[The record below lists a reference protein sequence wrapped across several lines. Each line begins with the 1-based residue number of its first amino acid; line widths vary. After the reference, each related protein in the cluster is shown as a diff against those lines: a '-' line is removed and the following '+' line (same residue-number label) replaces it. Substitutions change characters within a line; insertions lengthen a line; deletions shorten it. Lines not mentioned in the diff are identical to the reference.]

1 VAGWSTDFALLR
13 ETCTMTIFALVFL
26 ALVSALI
33 AYVSFLPDNFR
44 ISRSTVIDAAPEV
57 VFRHINDFHNW
68 VDWSPWAKL
77 DPNMKAEY
85 GGTPQGY
92 GAIYSWSGD
101 KQVGVGRMEIV
112 ESRQGERIRIKL
124 EFKKPFKAKNDV
136 QFDLKPLGE
145 NSTEVTWAM
154 SGHHEFM
161 GKAMYKFMNVDKALG
176 AQFDRGLA
184 ELKRVVESQPKI
196 AAS

>member
-1 VAGWSTDFALLR
+1 
-13 ETCTMTIFALVFL
+13 MTIFALLFL

-112 ESRQGERIRIKL
+112 ESRQGERVRIKL
-124 EFKKPFKAKNDV
+124 EFKKPFKANNDV

>member
-1 VAGWSTDFALLR
+1 
-13 ETCTMTIFALVFL
+13 MTIFALLLL

-33 AYVSFLPDNFR
+33 AYISFLPDKFR
-44 ISRSTVIDAAPEV
+44 IARSIVIDAPPEV

-68 VDWSPWAKL
+68 ADWSPWAKL
-77 DPNMKAEY
+77 DPDMKEEY

-101 KQVGVGRMEIV
+101 KQVGVGQMEIV
-112 ESRQGERIRIKL
+112 ESRQGERVGIKL
-124 EFKKPFKAKNDV
+124 EFKKPFKAKHDV
-136 QFDLKPLGE
+136 QFNLKPLGE

-154 SGHHEFM
+154 SGHHEFV
-161 GKAMYKFMNVDKALG
+161 GKAMHKFLNIDKTVK

-184 ELKRVVESQPKI
+184 DLKRVVESQPKI
-196 AAS
+196 AAD